1 MTLRESF
8 EKPAPMALAVRA
20 ASAVGP
26 FWLNAIRHALRDLA
40 RGQLLV
46 RLPDGREVC
55 IRGTAPGPLAEVA
68 IERTRA
74 LRRLVL
80 GGDIGFAEAYLDGD
94 WTSPDLAAVFELA
107 ACNREVLGNRLDPW
121 PGQRLLGRLAHVM
134 KGNSRRGSRRNIA
147 AHYDLGNDFYTAW
160 LDPTMSYSAGIF
172 AAGDD
177 DLERAQERKYRRIC
191 HELKLAPGQ
200 HVLEIGCGWGGFAEI
215 AASEFGARV
224 SAITLSREQRTYTEA
239 RMVAA
244 GLADRVDVRYLD
256 YRDLEGQYDHIVSIE
271 MVEAVG
277 EQFWPGYFETL
288 FRCLRPGGRAVLQ
301 SILIDAAY
309 FEGYRQSPDFI
320 QRYIFPGGMLPTR
333 ELLLEHAE
341 AAGLVPAGELS
352 FGTDYATT
360 LAQWD
365 RRFLDSWDEV
375 RKLGF
380 DERFRRLWH
389 YYLAYCEGGFRGGVI
404 DVAQFT
410 LDRPV

>member
-1 MTLRESF
+1 M
-8 EKPAPMALAVRA
+8 
-20 ASAVGP
+20 
-26 FWLNAIRHALRDLA
+26 
-40 RGQLLV
+40 
-46 RLPDGREVC
+46 
-55 IRGTAPGPLAEVA
+55 
-68 IERTRA
+68 
-74 LRRLVL
+74 
-80 GGDIGFAEAYLDGD
+80 
-94 WTSPDLAAVFELA
+94 
-107 ACNREVLGNRLDPW
+107 
-121 PGQRLLGRLAHVM
+121 
-134 KGNSRRGSRRNIA
+134 
-147 AHYDLGNDFYTAW
+147 
-160 LDPTMSYSAGIF
+160 
-172 AAGDD
+172 
-177 DLERAQERKYRRIC
+177 
-191 HELKLAPGQ
+191 
-200 HVLEIGCGWGGFAEI
+200 
-215 AASEFGARV
+215 
-224 SAITLSREQRTYTEA
+224 
-239 RMVAA
+239 
-244 GLADRVDVRYLD
+244 
-256 YRDLEGQYDHIVSIE
+256 
-271 MVEAVG
+271 
-277 EQFWPGYFETL
+277 
-288 FRCLRPGGRAVLQ
+288 LQ